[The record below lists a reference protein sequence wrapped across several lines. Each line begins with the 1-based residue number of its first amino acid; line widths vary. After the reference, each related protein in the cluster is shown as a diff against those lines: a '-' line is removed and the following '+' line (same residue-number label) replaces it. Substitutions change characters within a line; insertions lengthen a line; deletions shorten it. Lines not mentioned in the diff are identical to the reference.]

1 MINEYLF
8 LSDKYKSDIKALKFD
23 GVTFEINEIEKTE
36 LWTVRC
42 FVANNG
48 EDGAK
53 ILSDVHDRI
62 TAFEPKV
69 LSCESS
75 QYFNNKLYPM
85 INEFERK
92 LRKLIYLADAI
103 SNKDSKN
110 IGELEKQD
118 FGEIFDLLFIDENF
132 IKTLKIR
139 VNAPKNSVYEGKER
153 YSKSEITKFI
163 NDTVENTLWDKI
175 FGADD
180 VPTLKKSYR
189 DIQTYRNDVMHAHNI
204 GKKTYGKIRYLFNKV
219 NSEIDVAIG
228 RRMNDNIK
236 ENLTPEVSASI
247 SSALQNLPD
256 AMSNIAKTIQF
267 FYSPKYIETIDSIKR
282 AFQNSLMDLY
292 NSAEYNGLNN
302 PLSELQDI
310 VNQSE
315 TMAMKDFSR
324 RLNESRALYSVP
336 EINKDYQIN
345 SNKQDNT
352 SVETKSSE
360 KDDNS
365 NGKK

>member
-8 LSDKYKSDIKALKFD
+8 LSDKYKSDVEALKFD

-48 EDGAK
+48 EDGAR

-85 INEFERK
+85 VNEFERK

-247 SSALQNLPD
+247 SSALQNLAGATPTD
-256 AMSNIAKTIQF
+256 I
-267 FYSPKYIETIDSIKR
+267 FYPPEYTELFNDPKRILQLSQYIEQEIAICKALYTPEYIKLIDKLNSMQGEMQMMEKLIK
-282 AFQNSLMDLY
+282 
-292 NSAEYNGLNN
+292 GN
-302 PLSELQDI
+302 PLF
-310 VNQSE
+310 
-315 TMAMKDFSR
+315 T
-324 RLNESRALYSVP
+324 
-336 EINKDYQIN
+336 
-345 SNKQDNT
+345 
-352 SVETKSSE
+352 TKSSG